1 MFDMI
6 TRYFFSQP
14 THKPRRSPTLNVLP
28 LVDQQ
33 HEPSLS
39 LTQLAESM
47 ESSIDKATLAMIAS
61 HSQDNRQESTF

>member
-14 THKPRRSPTLNVLP
+14 THKPRRSPTINALP
-28 LVDQQ
+28 PVDQQ

-39 LTQLAESM
+39 LTELAESLD
-47 ESSIDKATLAMIAS
+47 SPIDQATLAMIAS
-61 HSQDNRQESTF
+61 HSQDNRQEPTF